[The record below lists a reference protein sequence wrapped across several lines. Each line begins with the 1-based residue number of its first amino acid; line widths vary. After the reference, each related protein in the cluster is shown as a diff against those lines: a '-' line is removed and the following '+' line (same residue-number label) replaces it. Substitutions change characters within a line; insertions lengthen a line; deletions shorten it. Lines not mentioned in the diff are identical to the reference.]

1 MAWLCNTPVADFLP
15 VIILGVE
22 AGRFAFCLFFDI
34 DSCWIFGA
42 LGLLVLDDQC
52 GVEWEGWNMAA

>member
-1 MAWLCNTPVADFLP
+1 M
-15 VIILGVE
+15 IILGVE